1 MTENQRYY
9 AFLSMLKD
17 VKTEDILELFDV
29 IDYDKDG
36 QLSRLD
42 IIITLTEE
50 VFNGQIKEFKDLASY
65 NDYTFDLPTRFQLR
79 NIRDLYPI
87 FEYRNTILIQ
97 HAMKDKSTK
106 FSLREQF
113 REVINYEENV
123 EKWTQSE
130 RKSPIGQLDK

>member
-17 VKTEDILELFDV
+17 VKTEDILKLFDI

-50 VFNGQIKEFKDLASY
+50 VFSGQMKEFKDLASY
-65 NDYTFDLPTRFQLR
+65 HDYTFD
-79 NIRDLYPI
+79 
-87 FEYRNTILIQ
+87 
-97 HAMKDKSTK
+97 
-106 FSLREQF
+106 
-113 REVINYEENV
+113 
-123 EKWTQSE
+123 
-130 RKSPIGQLDK
+130 